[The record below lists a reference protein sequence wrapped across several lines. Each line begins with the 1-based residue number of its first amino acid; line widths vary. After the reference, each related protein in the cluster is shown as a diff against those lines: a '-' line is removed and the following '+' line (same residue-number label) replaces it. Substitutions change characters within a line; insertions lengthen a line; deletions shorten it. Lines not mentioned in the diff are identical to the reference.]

1 MLCAYRRADGDSLA
15 SGRIGECCM
24 TLTETFFFVALFVL
38 LFFIVFLG
46 VILPVFKRHKEAT
59 GSIVNFNSSMTK
71 FVYKVD
77 FNSEKIIR
85 SLQTQNIKDEITFCF
100 NETNSIVTVSEN
112 DASQKY
118 CCTILE
124 YEGYAILRLEKI
136 HFLDMQSHIQYKL
149 NPCIIRKLSAE
160 LVPFSEYGF

>member
-1 MLCAYRRADGDSLA
+1 
-15 SGRIGECCM
+15 M
-24 TLTETFFFVALFVL
+24 TLTETYFFVALFVL

-46 VILPVFKRHKEAT
+46 VILPVFKRYKEAT
-59 GSIVNFNSSMTK
+59 ESIVNFNSSMTK
-71 FVYKVD
+71 FVYKVYSD
-77 FNSEKIIR
+77 SEEIIR
-85 SLQTQNIKDEITFCF
+85 SLQARNVEDEITFCF
-100 NETNSIVTVSEN
+100 NETNTIVTVSEY

-136 HFLDMQSHIQYKL
+136 HFLDMQSYIQYKL

-160 LVPFSEYGF
+160 LAPFSEYGF